1 MSYTLTHNNIY
12 FIQDGSTPL
21 MAAVQEDRLEAARVL
36 LVECDCNANAKN
48 RVRFSISLVV
58 SGYLHKYMTLHV
70 CMQLL

>member
-1 MSYTLTHNNIY
+1 
-12 FIQDGSTPL
+12 

-58 SGYLHKYMTLHV
+58 SGYLHKYMTLQV